1 MNQAERK
8 ELWKHEESCALS
20 GRDFSHLQGR
30 YLKGKAPWDY
40 RLKVLDFLRP
50 GIKILD
56 MGTGSGEFLLSLSH
70 PRQLLTA
77 TEGDPANYR
86 LCLRRLTSL
95 GVTVVD
101 CTCGEGKEMPF
112 PDNSFDLVL
121 NRHEGYDVGEVRRVL
136 RDGGFFLTEQAGG
149 QNSRLLAQR
158 LLPERERPG
167 LAFNLEN
174 EAPKFRKAGFR
185 LVCQNQAYPMAK
197 IMDVGALCF
206 YAKLRERE
214 FPGFSVDNCLY
225 RLLLLQRE
233 VEERGCLL
241 NQEHRFLLIAKNRKG
256 AAGLPSGRRND

>member
-112 PDNSFDLVL
+112 P
-121 NRHEGYDVGEVRRVL
+121 R
-136 RDGGFFLTEQAGG
+136 
-149 QNSRLLAQR
+149 
-158 LLPERERPG
+158 
-167 LAFNLEN
+167 
-174 EAPKFRKAGFR
+174 
-185 LVCQNQAYPMAK
+185 
-197 IMDVGALCF
+197 
-206 YAKLRERE
+206 
-214 FPGFSVDNCLY
+214 
-225 RLLLLQRE
+225 
-233 VEERGCLL
+233 
-241 NQEHRFLLIAKNRKG
+241 
-256 AAGLPSGRRND
+256 

>member
-86 LCLRRLTSL
+86 LCLRRLTPL
-95 GVTVVD
+95 GVTVVN
-101 CTCGEGKEMPF
+101 CTCGGGKGNAIP
-112 PDNSFDLVL
+112 
-121 NRHEGYDVGEVRRVL
+121 R
-136 RDGGFFLTEQAGG
+136 
-149 QNSRLLAQR
+149 
-158 LLPERERPG
+158 
-167 LAFNLEN
+167 
-174 EAPKFRKAGFR
+174 
-185 LVCQNQAYPMAK
+185 
-197 IMDVGALCF
+197 
-206 YAKLRERE
+206 
-214 FPGFSVDNCLY
+214 
-225 RLLLLQRE
+225 
-233 VEERGCLL
+233 
-241 NQEHRFLLIAKNRKG
+241 
-256 AAGLPSGRRND
+256 